1 MVKPRDIRVLIAEDS
16 DKMRKGLRQLLELMG
31 YLVVG
36 QAAHGRE
43 AVDMA
48 QALRPDVILTDIQ
61 MPDMDGIEAAHQIQA
76 RCPTP
81 VVVLTAY
88 ASSDLLEKASEAGV
102 GAYLT
107 KPPNEEELER
117 AITIAMA
124 RFKDLLELRRLNAA
138 LQEAL
143 DRVKTLSGLL
153 PICAVCKKIRNDGGY
168 WQQVEEYIHDHSDAQ
183 FSHGICPE
191 CARKLYP
198 EYYEDEDVA
207 GKR

>member
-1 MVKPRDIRVLIAEDS
+1 MVKPKDIRVLIAEDS
-16 DKMRKGLRQLLELMG
+16 VRMRKGLRQLLELMG
-31 YLVVG
+31 YVVAG

-43 AVDMA
+43 AVEMA

-76 RCPTP
+76 CCPTP
-81 VVVLTAY
+81 VVVLTAHT
-88 ASSDLLEKASEAGV
+88 SPDLLEKASEAGV
-102 GAYLT
+102 GAYLI
-107 KPPNEEELER
+107 KPPNEKELER